1 MLKDHSNIDHGF
13 KLKLVELLKDLQH
26 EDGGFRGAPKGV
38 AHISS
43 TCIAVL
49 AIIDLGIPEAYD
61 IIDIPKMRNYLLKMK
76 NTIFKNKESS
86 LVDKNAPDGSVV
98 AAGLRG
104 AQIEEAVGKVL
115 K

>member
-49 AIIDLGIPEAYD
+49 AIINLGIPEAYD

-76 NTIFKNKESS
+76 NTIFKNKEST
-86 LVDKNAPDGSVV
+86 LVDKNDNFLLDKEKTDGKK
-98 AAGLRG
+98 L
-104 AQIEEAVGKVL
+104 IKL